1 MKRSGG
7 GGGGGGGNTASCR
20 KRIMYFSVV
29 VNDFLFSFTKHRDS
43 RHQNMR
49 TEYHAAENGGSCF
62 A

>member
-1 MKRSGG
+1 MKRSG

-49 TEYHAAENGGSCF
+49 TEYHAA
-62 A
+62 